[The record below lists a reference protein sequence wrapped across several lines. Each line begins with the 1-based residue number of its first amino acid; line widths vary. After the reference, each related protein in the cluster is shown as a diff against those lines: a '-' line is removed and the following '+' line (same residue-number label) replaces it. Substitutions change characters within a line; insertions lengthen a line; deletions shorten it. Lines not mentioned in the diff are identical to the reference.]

1 MSKYVNKYK
10 SKSRVDRDNSRI
22 IDTPVNIPITIGSV
36 IDVVSQN
43 GRSIGDILVAI
54 KNADGTFTN
63 TVASSI
69 SPHFIS
75 LPLPNERVSLLKDST
90 SGKWYYMTSLSN
102 NGSVNH
108 MGNAVKRVF
117 EQDTSTLYTGKTFTP
132 SPALRSLNI
141 HEGDTILQGRS
152 GQSIRFGSKR
162 GAVKTP
168 WNSDSDEGLPIIT
181 IRSGVSQIENLDID
195 FSSIYLTSG
204 QTLPIVLKSLIPT
217 AYIKPEL
224 YTDNQIIIT
233 SDRLVLYSQEDNVI
247 ISSAADV
254 GISTS
259 KWAIDVTTMVDQI
272 SVLCEHVVSLADKLS
287 MQGLYSATS
296 THISAAPGSPTT
308 TSINA
313 PQFQQISTEA
323 STIKSQVQQIKNNID
338 NMKQ

>member
-1 MSKYVNKYK
+1 MSKYINKYK
-10 SKSRVDRDNSRI
+10 SKSRVDRDQSRI
-22 IDTPVNIPITIGSV
+22 IDTPVTTPVTIGSV
-36 IDVVSQN
+36 IDIVSQN
-43 GRSIGDILVAI
+43 GKSIGDIIVAV
-54 KNADGTFTN
+54 KNEDGTFTN
-63 TVASSI
+63 KVASSI

-90 SGKWYYMTSLSN
+90 TGKWYYMTALSN
-102 NGSVNH
+102 KGHVNH

-141 HEGDTILQGRS
+141 HEGDTIIQGRS

-162 GAVKTP
+162 EAVNTP
-168 WNSDSDEGLPIIT
+168 WNADSDEGLPIIA
-181 IRSGVSQIENLDID
+181 IRSGVSQIENLDVD

-204 QTLPIVLKSLIPT
+204 QSIPIVLSSNIPP
-217 AYIKPEL
+217 AYIKPEI
-224 YTDNQIIIT
+224 YSDNQVIIT
-233 SDRLVLYSQEDNVI
+233 SDRLTLYSQEDSI
-247 ISSAADV
+247 ILSSAKDV
-254 GISTS
+254 SISTE
-259 KWAIDVTTMVDQI
+259 KWALDVTTLLDQ
-272 SVLCEHVVSLADKLS
+272 VTELCAHVTSLADKLG
-287 MQGLYSATS
+287 MHGLYSATS

-323 STIKSQVQQIKNNID
+323 NTIKSQVQQIKNNID